1 MNSSYRLSVAS
12 GGFAALA
19 FSSRQL
25 YLSHHSRYSS
35 GSVHR
40 RSEAEEPRTESE
52 RSERLRTR
60 HEGAYH
66 GTILVR
72 RQVH

>member
-52 RSERLRTR
+52 WAQPAMRLKASEAS
-60 HEGAYH
+60 G
-66 GTILVR
+66 
-72 RQVH
+72 